1 MGWRPCAASGRREAG
16 GRAGG
21 PVIEH
26 SPPLPCPFRQVWHEF
41 TAKLFD
47 ALHAGGAPG
56 RRPAGGLPR
65 LAAAAPAAER
75 VVALGDL
82 HGDLE
87 KTRRAL
93 RLAQLIDERERW
105 VGGGAVLV
113 QVGDVLDRGPQEI
126 EILYLLERLQARA
139 PAARTPGGCCHC
151 CTAVPLLQYL
161 TCAIECPA
169 QQEAAAA
176 GGAVHL
182 LNGNHETMSVA
193 GNFRYA
199 TPEAMHGFQRW
210 MQAHVLEGALRA
222 RCDCGDSAALAALRA
237 RWRHHLHAHAQQH
250 EAQHHHRQLYH
261 PHPHLHAH
269 DGGRSARRAALEPGG
284 PITMR
289 FFARQPVVLQVG
301 GPSSRENQKAVVW
314 ARDFSEED
322 PAKVDCARLGQA
334 LAAVGAKR
342 MVGQGINMA
351 CDGRVVRID
360 VGMSRGC
367 GDRAPEVLEI
377 LADGSL
383 RRLTEDQVAPNK
395 ENAALPAK
403 VSEHAAQQPPQPQ
416 QHAGAALA
424 MAAAQRMASTAGARE
439 QVAAKT

>member
-1 MGWRPCAASGRREAG
+1 
-16 GRAGG
+16 
-21 PVIEH
+21 
-26 SPPLPCPFRQVWHEF
+26 
-41 TAKLFD
+41 
-47 ALHAGGAPG
+47 
-56 RRPAGGLPR
+56 
-65 LAAAAPAAER
+65 
-75 VVALGDL
+75 
-82 HGDLE
+82 
-87 KTRRAL
+87 
-93 RLAQLIDERERW
+93 
-105 VGGGAVLV
+105 
-113 QVGDVLDRGPQEI
+113 
-126 EILYLLERLQARA
+126 
-139 PAARTPGGCCHC
+139 
-151 CTAVPLLQYL
+151 
-161 TCAIECPA
+161 
-169 QQEAAAA
+169 
-176 GGAVHL
+176 
-182 LNGNHETMSVA
+182 
-193 GNFRYA
+193 
-199 TPEAMHGFQRW
+199 
-210 MQAHVLEGALRA
+210 
-222 RCDCGDSAALAALRA
+222 
-237 RWRHHLHAHAQQH
+237 
-250 EAQHHHRQLYH
+250 
-261 PHPHLHAH
+261 
-269 DGGRSARRAALEPGG
+269 
-284 PITMR
+284 MR

-301 GPSSRENQKAVVW
+301 TSLFVHGGLLPEHVEHGLEKLNRETQEWMAKGPTSAQPKFLRGRKAVVW

-342 MVGQGINMA
+342 MVVGHTIQGQGINMA